1 MDSNGILNGQKKW
14 EGTELN
20 IYTYN
25 YIYIIYGILWD
36 LYKWAKWDFKVNLM
50 GLYSNRFEW
59 DNCTIYTVMGPYLMG
74 FMGFL

>member
-1 MDSNGILNGQKKW
+1 MGKKKW

-20 IYTYN
+20 I

-36 LYKWAKWDFKVNLM
+36 LYKWDFKVNLM

-74 FMGFL
+74 LMGFL

>member
-1 MDSNGILNGQKKW
+1 MGKKKW

-20 IYTYN
+20 
-25 YIYIIYGILWD
+25 IYIIYGILWD
-36 LYKWAKWDFKVNLM
+36 LYKWDFKVNLM

-74 FMGFL
+74 LMGFL